1 MENIINNLQL
11 QITLNLVDW
20 IGFTNPGRT
29 RLRAFLGVLDWLVPP
44 MPHRSWSATLGQ
56 VKQLHEELYPETNEE
71 READRD
77 LICQH
82 AEEAC
87 DCINLGRFSKL
98 QMPKNVMQNLICIM
112 TETGPPMHYS
122 DENQSLVSPNRDGK
136 AVSYFLRLWEFR
148 NPTHE
153 YEGCLHGEAK
163 CDVLKVLTINEYDDL
178 DLQGQWWI
186 PG

>member
-1 MENIINNLQL
+1 MPERSPHANL
-11 QITLNLVDW
+11 
-20 IGFTNPGRT
+20 GE
-29 RLRAFLGVLDWLVPP
+29 
-44 MPHRSWSATLGQ
+44 
-56 VKQLHEELYPETNEE
+56 VKQLHEELYPETDEE

-77 LICQH
+77 LVYQH

-98 QMPKNVMQNLICIM
+98 QMPNEVIQILICIM

-122 DENQSLVSPNRDGK
+122 SENQSLVSPNQDGK

-148 NPTHE
+148 NPTYE
-153 YEGCLHGEAK
+153 IEGCLHGEDK
-163 CDVLKVLTINEYDDL
+163 LDVLKVLTTNEYGDL

-186 PG
+186 PW

>member
-1 MENIINNLQL
+1 
-11 QITLNLVDW
+11 VDW

-29 RLRAFLGVLDWLVPP
+29 RLRASLGVLDWLVPP
-44 MPHRSWSATLGQ
+44 MPHRSLSARIGE
-56 VKQLHEELYPETNEE
+56 VKQLHEELYPETAEE
-71 READRD
+71 REEDRD
-77 LICQH
+77 LIYQH

-98 QMPKNVMQNLICIM
+98 QMPNEVMQNLICIM
-112 TETGPPMHYS
+112 SETGPPMHYS
-122 DENQSLVSPNRDGK
+122 DENQSLVSPNQDGK

-148 NPTHE
+148 NPTYE

-163 CDVLKVLTINEYDDL
+163 CDVLKVLTTNKYNDL

-186 PG
+186 PW